1 MEDEKTE
8 KTQDNLL
15 RIFVLE
21 RYGEPAVA
29 CWTKEEAEELTGFI
43 GTSDNYR
50 EVPIV
55 QVVRQMPPAEML

>member
-21 RYGEPAVA
+21 RYGEPTVA
-29 CWTKEEAEELTGFI
+29 CWTKEEAEELTEFI
-43 GTSDNYR
+43 GTSDNCR

-55 QVVRQMPPAEML
+55 QVARRSPTAKML

>member
-21 RYGEPAVA
+21 RYGEPTVA
-29 CWTKEEAEELTGFI
+29 CWTKEEAEELTEFI
-43 GTSDNYR
+43 GTSDNCR

-55 QVVRQMPPAEML
+55 QVVRRMPTAEML